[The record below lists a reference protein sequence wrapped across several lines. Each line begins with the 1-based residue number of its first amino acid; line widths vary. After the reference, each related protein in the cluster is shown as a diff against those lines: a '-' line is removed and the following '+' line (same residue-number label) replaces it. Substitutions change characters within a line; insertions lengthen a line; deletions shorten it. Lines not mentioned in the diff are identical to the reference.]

1 MLVLSEVE
9 RMETDICIIGAGPA
23 GMMAAI
29 AAAERSGKIIILESN
44 TTAGRKLLL
53 TGRGRCNLTHTG
65 SAGEIIK
72 AYKPFDRFV
81 RHCIYEFPPQKLRD
95 FFRRRGLETVEETDG
110 CVFPKTQCSSDV
122 KQILIEELKK
132 PDIRILYGKKVQSVR
147 KDGDVFV
154 ILSEKFE
161 ISAKSLIIATGG
173 VNWPQTGSTGD
184 GYRFAEDFGHN
195 IIKPLAALVPLITA
209 EKFCSALAGV
219 GVQNVLITCKINGPL
234 RCGSAATVFPSERSK
249 TRPNVPAIVGT
260 SRTAASKKISSSGP
274 IMFTHNGIGGPAVLD
289 LSRFITDQ
297 LSEKRSVDPVRDKAS
312 KMPDGCQRRP
322 VSNGV
327 ELSIDL
333 LPDITHKQLDKKLT
347 EDLMQYPKRN
357 IASTIAQ
364 YTPKALAEIICSNCK
379 FTDIIAGQFT
389 KKDRMVLIETLKNFR
404 LTAVSAD
411 LLEKATVTRGGI
423 NTSQIDSKTMQ
434 SKLCKNLF
442 FAGEVINVDGPCG
455 GYNLQFA
462 FSSGFLAG
470 KSAVI
475 ATKTQRH

>member
-1 MLVLSEVE
+1 MI
-9 RMETDICIIGAGPA
+9 ETNICIIGAGPA

-29 AAAERSGKIIILESN
+29 AAAERSEKIIILESN

-65 SAGEIIK
+65 STSEIIK

-81 RHCIYEFPPQKLRD
+81 RHCIHEFPPEKLRE

-110 CVFPKTQCSSDV
+110 CVFPKTQRSSDI

-132 PDIRILYGKKVQSVR
+132 PNIRILYGKKVQSV
-147 KDGDVFV
+147 KKNGDIFV
-154 ILSEKFE
+154 IMSEKFE
-161 ISAKSLIIATGG
+161 ISAKFLIIATGG
-173 VNWPQTGSTGD
+173 VSWPQTGSTGD
-184 GYRFAEDFGHN
+184 GFKFAQDFGHN

-209 EKFCSALAGV
+209 EKFCSALTGV
-219 GVQNVLITCKINGPL
+219 GVQNVLITCEING
-234 RCGSAATVFPSERSK
+234 
-249 TRPNVPAIVGT
+249 
-260 SRTAASKKISSSGP
+260 KKISSSGP

-289 LSRFITDQ
+289 LSRFITDR
-297 LSEKRSVDPVRDKAS
+297 LSEKHS
-312 KMPDGCQRRP
+312 
-322 VSNGV
+322 V

-364 YTPKALAEIICSNCK
+364 YTPKALAEIICNNCK
-379 FTDIIAGQFT
+379 FTDIVAGQFT

-411 LLEKATVTRGGI
+411 LLEKATVTRGGVD
-423 NTSQIDSKTMQ
+423 TSQIDSITMQ

-442 FAGEVINVDGPCG
+442 FAGEVIDIDGPCG

-470 KSAVI
+470 KSAII